1 MNVPV
6 YDRLIFQKQGEDQV
20 ASNHKAAFPISAVV
34 VGIWSEVPDL
44 GDLILAHFYSTCP
57 VLVPLYVPK
66 SKDMSEADYM
76 K

>member
-1 MNVPV
+1 M
-6 YDRLIFQKQGEDQV
+6 
-20 ASNHKAAFPISAVV
+20 ASNHDAAFPISAVA
-34 VGIWSEVPDL
+34 VGIWSEFPDL

-57 VLVPLYVPK
+57 ILVPFYVPK